1 MSWIENVVRKMKEK
15 GKEMKLTVDGGV
27 NRKGGVVC
35 WEE

>member
-1 MSWIENVVRKMKEK
+1 MKEK